1 MRLLTKLT
9 YGRFV
14 AKLDGMFS
22 ANRSGKLG
30 CSDVILVVCVIFFLS
45 FHLQL
50 EFLEEMYSEILNSKD
65 VESKD
70 SKKSSN
76 KFSQRAAA
84 MQGGCPH
91 SCNSSN

>member
-9 YGRFV
+9 CGRFV
-14 AKLDGMFS
+14 ARLDGMFS
-22 ANRSGKLG
+22 ANRSGELG
-30 CSDVILVVCVIFFLS
+30 CSDVVLVVCVIFLY

-84 MQGGCPH
+84 MQGGCPQL
-91 SCNSSN
+91 